1 MNFSP
6 WNVNRDGHLLS
17 DEDIKRIRTF
27 MDEQRGRI
35 MREFMDVANMPP
47 DMPQDIFRKGNKS
60 GFSATG
66 RVVAHGTGRYSR
78 SPDNIPRDG
87 ILKMRNM
94 VKVDLDDVMLQHHSD
109 DLFSTIVKKYADD
122 SLAQTIAEIHGAES
136 HSGPKGPDGASRAF
150 RLGQAPERRRINH
163 DGTIDVSDI
172 PPGTSVDIEY
182 HSYQLDAQ
190 RSSVMST
197 VNAQAMARMMERR
210 VRSKTAVW
218 SADRRDRAATPKTKR
233 AALRKKS
240 AAQKKARKKQRS

>member
-136 HSGPKGPDGASRAF
+136 HSGPKGPDGAS
-150 RLGQAPERRRINH
+150 
-163 DGTIDVSDI
+163 
-172 PPGTSVDIEY
+172 VDIEY
-182 HSYQLDAQ
+182 HSYQLEAQ
-190 RSSVMST
+190 RSSVLST
-197 VNAQAMARMMERR
+197 VNAQAMARMMERKA
-210 VRSKTAVW
+210 SGKTAVW

-240 AAQKKARKKQRS
+240 AAQKKARKQQRS